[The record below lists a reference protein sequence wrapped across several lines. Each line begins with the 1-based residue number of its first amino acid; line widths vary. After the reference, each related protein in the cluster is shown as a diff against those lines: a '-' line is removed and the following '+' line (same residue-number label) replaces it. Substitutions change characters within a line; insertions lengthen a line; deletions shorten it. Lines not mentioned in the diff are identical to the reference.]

1 MKPVKDQTLR
11 SRSSVPQHTSIPQ
24 RASVV
29 FRYDNIPR

>member
-11 SRSSVPQHTSIPQ
+11 SRSSVPQYASIPQ

-29 FRYDNIPR
+29 FCYDNMPK